1 MARKLI
7 VTTTFLFAAVA
18 VPVLFSACQVK
29 FNEPQTTASAD
40 PPPPAPPPAP
50 TPDPT
55 PAAKPP
61 MARAVRNIHIE
72 GDKVSIPGELEFEID
87 KATIND
93 TKAPNKDILST
104 LKEFLD
110 QNAQVTKLRIEGH
123 TDNTGKK
130 EHNQQLSDQRAA
142 AVAKW
147 LTDHGI
153 AASRL
158 HTIGFGD
165 ARPQGPNDND
175 ANRAKNRRTEFH
187 IEELE
192 GKPIPAAPP
201 PAASIAPA
209 PSASAAP
216 AASGVASAAKSA
228 TPAASGM
235 GSAVKASTPAASAG
249 ASAGPK
255 K

>member
-1 MARKLI
+1 MARKFI
-7 VTTTFLFAAVA
+7 VTTTFLVAAVA

-29 FNEPQTTASAD
+29 INEPQTTASAE
-40 PPPPAPPPAP
+40 PPPPAPPP
-50 TPDPT
+50 DPT
-55 PAAKPP
+55 PAPTPVAKPP

-72 GDKVSIPGELEFEID
+72 GDKVTIPGELEFEID

-93 TKAPNKDILST
+93 TKAPNKDILGT

-130 EHNQQLSDQRAA
+130 EHNQTLSDQRAA

-158 HTIGFGD
+158 HTVGFGD
-165 ARPQGPNDND
+165 TKPAGPNDND

-187 IEELE
+187 IEDLD
-192 GKPIPAAPP
+192 GKPIPATPP
-201 PAASIAPA
+201 PAATGSAAPA
-209 PSASAAP
+209 TSASAAPVASGAASAVKSAAP
-216 AASGVASAAKSA
+216 AASSAPTAATVA
-228 TPAASGM
+228 
-235 GSAVKASTPAASAG
+235 
-249 ASAGPK
+249 PK

>member
-7 VTTTFLFAAVA
+7 VTTTLFFAAVA

-29 FNEPQTTASAD
+29 INEPETTASAE
-40 PPPPAPPPAP
+40 PPPPPPPPAP
-50 TPDPT
+50 TPT
-55 PAAKPP
+55 PAPVAHPP

-72 GDKVSIPGELEFEID
+72 GDKVEIPGELEFAID
-87 KATIND
+87 KATIDD

-104 LKEFLD
+104 LKEFLE
-110 QNAQVTKLRIEGH
+110 QNPQVTKLRIEGH

-130 EHNQQLSDQRAA
+130 DHNQTLSDQRAA
-142 AVAKW
+142 TVAKW

-165 ARPQGPNDND
+165 SKPKGPNDTD

-187 IEELE
+187 IEDLD
-192 GKPIPAAPP
+192 GKPIPATP
-201 PAASIAPA
+201 PAAASASAAAA

-216 AASGVASAAKSA
+216 AAASASAA
-228 TPAASGM
+228 
-235 GSAVKASTPAASAG
+235 VK
-249 ASAGPK
+249 K
-255 K
+255 

>member
-7 VTTTFLFAAVA
+7 VTTTFLFAAIA
-18 VPVLFSACQVK
+18 MPVLFSACQVK
-29 FNEPQTTASAD
+29 VNEPQTPDASE

-50 TPDPT
+50 TPAPT
-55 PAAKPP
+55 PTPTVAPHP
-61 MARAVRNIHIE
+61 VARAVRNIHLE
-72 GDKVSIPGELEFEID
+72 GNKVTIPGELEFDVD

-93 TKAPNKDILST
+93 TKSPNKDILST

-110 QNAQVTKLRIEGH
+110 QNASVTKLRIEGH

-130 EHNQQLSDQRAA
+130 EHNQQLSEQRSA

-147 LTDHGI
+147 LTDHGV

-158 HTIGFGD
+158 HTVGFGD
-165 ARPQGPNDND
+165 THPMGPNDND

-187 IEELE
+187 IEEMD
-192 GKPIPAAPP
+192 GKPV
-201 PAASIAPA
+201 APA
-209 PSASAAP
+209 TTAP
-216 AASGVASAAKSA
+216 AASGSAAAPAGSGSAATPATASAA
-228 TPAASGM
+228 
-235 GSAVKASTPAASAG
+235 ASA
-249 ASAGPK
+249 APK

>member
-7 VTTTFLFAAVA
+7 VTTTFLVAAVA

-29 FNEPQTTASAD
+29 INEPQTTASAE
-40 PPPPAPPPAP
+40 PPPPPPPPAP

-55 PAAKPP
+55 PAPVAKPP

-72 GDKVSIPGELEFEID
+72 GDKVSIPGELEFDVD
-87 KATIND
+87 KAIIND

-130 EHNQQLSDQRAA
+130 DHNQQLSDQRAA

-147 LTDHGI
+147 LTDHGV

-165 ARPQGPNDND
+165 SKPSVPNDND

-192 GKPIPAAPP
+192 GKPVPATPP
-201 PAASIAPA
+201 PAASAATAAPT
-209 PSASAAP
+209 PSASAAA
-216 AASGVASAAKSA
+216 AASGIASAAKSA
-228 TPAASGM
+228 TPAV
-235 GSAVKASTPAASAG
+235 SAAASA
-249 ASAGPK
+249 APK